1 MNKGSMGRRVSGEE
15 GGECKQRVRGNL
27 LEGKKK
33 KQRVTFYCRS
43 LDPFWTVASKTT
55 RPRIIDFVLISV
67 ERIKEERRKERY

>member
-1 MNKGSMGRRVSGEE
+1 M
-15 GGECKQRVRGNL
+15 GECKQRVRGNL
-27 LEGKKK
+27 LKDK

-67 ERIKEERRKERY
+67 ERIRGKKERKVLKKSVFG